1 MEKEPGDRAESCRSL
16 MEPRAV
22 SIVGD
27 SYRITQHCLAC
38 GYEKVNTSSP
48 EDQFE
53 TLLDIVRRTNDQ
65 LAKG

>member
-1 MEKEPGDRAESCRSL
+1 

-27 SYRITQHCLAC
+27 SYRITHHCLAC